1 MDSLCFVNKVDKS
14 LLKEIS
20 NRFFIGN
27 PVKIA
32 QKKSGQSLNERGCF
46 VLGTWAG
53 PEATIGNLFHEMG
66 HLAEREVRQL
76 KKRPMHSWGFKF
88 GKRMNLAHQSWD
100 EPQTDQQVMR
110 EARVWSY
117 QLSLSREFGVKETA
131 LELCESAVYL
141 PAFCHFEF
149 KICEKN
155 NITEYRDR
163 EKVAVEELANIV
175 EDGAKIYT
183 YDKFVK
189 DWNHRMQKL
198 K

>member
-1 MDSLCFVNKVDKS
+1 MSFFKNKVDKS
-14 LLKEIS
+14 LLKEIAK
-20 NRFFIGN
+20 RFFIGN
-27 PVKIA
+27 PIKIS
-32 QKKSGQSLNERGCF
+32 QKRQGQTLNQNNCF

-76 KKRPMHSWGFKF
+76 KKRPIDGWGFKF
-88 GKRMNLAHQSWD
+88 GKPMSLAHHSWC

-110 EARVWSY
+110 EARVWSF
-117 QLSLSREFGVKETA
+117 QLSLSREFGLKETA
-131 LELCESAVYL
+131 LELCESAIYL
-141 PAFCHFEF
+141 PAFCHFQF
-149 KICEKN
+149 KFRDKHAHLGYSEK
-155 NITEYRDR
+155 EAA
-163 EKVAVEELANIV
+163 AVEELANIV

-189 DWNHRMQKL
+189 DWNHRMGKL